1 MVIDF
6 NKLKNLNEINILVI
20 GDIMLDKYLS
30 GITNRIS
37 PEAPVPIIEVMHE
50 EVMLG
55 GAGNVVKN
63 LVSFGAKCSIISIIG
78 NDEAGKSVIDLVR
91 EQGLDVNMIIKENPR
106 KTTQKN
112 RIIVSGQQVIRFDNE
127 SKETISKESE
137 KQIVDFLK
145 INLTN
150 YNAILISD
158 SQKGMLSESLCKNII
173 ELSNN
178 NNIMVIVDPKGN
190 DYSKYKNATLI
201 KANLNESEIILN
213 KKLKNNNEIEK
224 GLIDLKE
231 LLNSKYVIITLAEK
245 GIAFLDTSCQILP
258 TKECHVYDVSGAGDT
273 VLSSIAICLSK
284 KLTLFESCLFSNLA
298 ASVVVKKSGSATTTL
313 EEIIN
318 LN

>member
-1 MVIDF
+1 MIIDF
-6 NKLKNLNEINILVI
+6 NKLKNLHEINILVI
-20 GDIMLDKYLS
+20 GDIMLDKYLT

-50 EVMLG
+50 EFMLG

-78 NDEAGKSVIDLVR
+78 NDAAGNLVIDLVR
-91 EQGLDVNMIIKENPR
+91 EQGLDINMLIKQNSR
-106 KTTQKN
+106 ITTQKN

-127 SKETISKESE
+127 SRETISKESE
-137 KQIVDFLK
+137 KKIVDYLK
-145 INLTN
+145 INITN

-158 SQKGMLSESLCKNII
+158 YQKGMISESLCKNII
-173 ELSNN
+173 ELSNKK
-178 NNIMVIVDPKGN
+178 NIMVIVDPKGN

-201 KANLNESEIILN
+201 KPNLNEAQIVLN
-213 KKLKNNNEIEK
+213 RILKNNNEIEK
-224 GLIDLKE
+224 GLIDLRK
-231 LLNSKYVIITLAEK
+231 LLNSKYIIITLAEK
-245 GIAFLDTSCQILP
+245 GVALLDSTCEIIP
-258 TKECHVYDVSGAGDT
+258 TKECQVYDVSGADDT

-284 KLTLFESCLFSNLA
+284 KLTLYESCLFSNLA
-298 ASVVVKKSGSATTTL
+298 ASVVVRKSGSATTTL